1 MAGKHKSIYMR
12 STFDL
17 PDDLMKRAKIEAVK
31 RGVSLRDLVAEGLRQ
46 ALAPKAPPARKRNK
60 LPGIR
65 IAEDAPLLRMGIAEL
80 KALEAEEEAERLHAL
95 YRGR

>member
-1 MAGKHKSIYMR
+1 MR

-17 PDDLMKRAKIEAVK
+17 PDDLMKQAKIAAVE

-46 ALAPKAPPARKRNK
+46 VLSRRATSRRSAR
-60 LPGIR
+60 LPNIR
-65 IAEDAPLLRMGIAEL
+65 IAEDAPILRMSIADL
-80 KALEAEEEAERLHAL
+80 KALESQEEAERLDAL